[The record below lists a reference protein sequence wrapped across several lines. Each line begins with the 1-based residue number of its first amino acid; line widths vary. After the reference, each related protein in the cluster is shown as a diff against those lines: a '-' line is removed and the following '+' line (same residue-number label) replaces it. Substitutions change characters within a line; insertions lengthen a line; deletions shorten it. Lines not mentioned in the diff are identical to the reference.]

1 VAADVHALH
10 DNPGLPEVHATD
22 MHLLVHV
29 ASQPASS
36 LFATQLELFTPDI
49 LRKVAQL
56 QTQAPSKCI
65 CPQMPD
71 LERQFDTMSQ
81 KVAMLRSQ
89 LALEQAHAE
98 ESQFVL
104 PTTGDIE
111 SYVARIEELSLRLA
125 EHLRVAQERMRAFNN
140 AYVTDMEPWAEH
152 ATEPVLIGL
161 GAASE
166 RLLEQH
172 RRFMNLCRAIH
183 AANKAVVEL
192 SMPMPDAQKP
202 LEYSYERMQRMMD
215 DARVLQT
222 ALERMQHQSPTRS

>member
-1 VAADVHALH
+1 
-10 DNPGLPEVHATD
+10 
-22 MHLLVHV
+22 
-29 ASQPASS
+29 
-36 LFATQLELFTPDI
+36 
-49 LRKVAQL
+49 
-56 QTQAPSKCI
+56 
-65 CPQMPD
+65 
-71 LERQFDTMSQ
+71 
-81 KVAMLRSQ
+81 
-89 LALEQAHAE
+89 
-98 ESQFVL
+98 
-104 PTTGDIE
+104 
-111 SYVARIEELSLRLA
+111 
-125 EHLRVAQERMRAFNN
+125 
-140 AYVTDMEPWAEH
+140 MEPWAEH

-183 AANKAVVEL
+183 GANKAVVEL